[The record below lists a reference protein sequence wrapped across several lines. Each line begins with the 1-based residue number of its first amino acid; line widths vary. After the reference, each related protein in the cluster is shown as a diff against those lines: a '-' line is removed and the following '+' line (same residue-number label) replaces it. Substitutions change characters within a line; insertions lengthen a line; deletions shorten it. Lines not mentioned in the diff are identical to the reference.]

1 MNQEEIITK
10 LKDAAKDGKIP
21 CAMAFKI
28 AKEGNV
34 STKEIGN
41 LLNQVKIKISNCQL
55 GCF

>member
-1 MNQEEIITK
+1 MNQEEIIAK
-10 LKDAAKDGKIP
+10 LKDAVKDGKIP

-28 AKEGNV
+28 AKECNV